1 MIRLG
6 ADCKAEVGGR
16 TAGPRPAGFDAS
28 RRLVDNQGMSNTTP
42 EPPSPALFFETINAY
57 ERSAAIKGAVELD
70 FFTAMADGPTTAAEL
85 ARHCAVAE
93 RGARILADY
102 LTVLGFLTKSG
113 ERYALTPD
121 SAMFLNR
128 KSPAYAGGMTQFLL
142 SPELRRGYDD
152 IAATVR
158 KGGTAQSELGT
169 IAPEHPIWL
178 DFARGMGGMMR
189 MPAQML
195 AEMIPLEGAPKVLD
209 ISASHGMW
217 GMAFAQKHPRA
228 QLVALDWAPV
238 LKLTQENAQRAGLAD
253 RFSTIA
259 GDAFEVDLG
268 SGYDVVLIPNF
279 LHHFN
284 KQDCA
289 RFLKKVHAAL
299 RDGGRVAIADFVPN
313 PDRVSPPEAASFSFV
328 MLAGTPEGDA
338 YTLVEFEK
346 MLADA
351 GFGAVESHDLP
362 PVWTAIIAKK

>member
-1 MIRLG
+1 
-6 ADCKAEVGGR
+6 
-16 TAGPRPAGFDAS
+16 
-28 RRLVDNQGMSNTTP
+28 MSNTTP
-42 EPPSPALFFETINAY
+42 EPPSPKLFFEAVNAY
-57 ERSAAIKGAVELD
+57 EQTAAIKAAIELD
-70 FFTAMADGPTTAAEL
+70 FFTAMADGPATATEL
-85 ARHCAVAE
+85 ARHCGAAE

-102 LTVLGFLTKSG
+102 LTILGFLTKSG
-113 ERYALTPD
+113 NRYALTPD

-128 KSPAYAGGMTQFLL
+128 KSPAYVGGVLQFLL

-178 DFARGMGGMMR
+178 EFARGMAPMMR
-189 MPAQML
+189 MPSQTL
-195 AEMIPLEGAPKVLD
+195 ADLVPLEGALKVLD

-238 LKLTQENAQRAGLAD
+238 LELTRENAERAGLKD

-259 GDAFEVDLG
+259 GNAFEVDLG
-268 SGYDVVLIPNF
+268 SEYDVVLVPNF

-284 KQDCA
+284 KQDCV
-289 RFLKKVHAAL
+289 RFLKRVHAAL
-299 RDGGRVAIADFVPN
+299 REGGRVAIADFVPN

-328 MLAGTPEGDA
+328 MLASTPEGDA
-338 YTLVEFEK
+338 YTLQEFEE
-346 MLADA
+346 MLAGT
-351 GFGAVESHDLP
+351 GFRAVESHELP
-362 PVWTAIIAKK
+362 PMWTAIIAQK

>member
-1 MIRLG
+1 M
-6 ADCKAEVGGR
+6 
-16 TAGPRPAGFDAS
+16 
-28 RRLVDNQGMSNTTP
+28 NNTTP
-42 EPPSPALFFETINAY
+42 EPPSPKLFFETLNAY
-57 ERSAAIKGAVELD
+57 ERTAAIKGAMDLD

-85 ARHCAVAE
+85 ATRCGAAE

-102 LTVLGFLTKSG
+102 LTILGFLTKSG
-113 ERYALTPD
+113 DRYALTPD
-121 SAMFLNR
+121 SAMFLSR
-128 KSPAYAGGMTQFLL
+128 KSPAYVGAMMQFLL

-189 MPAQML
+189 MPAQMRG
-195 AEMIPLEGAPKVLD
+195 EMVPLEGAPKVLD

-238 LKLTQENAQRAGLAD
+238 LKLTRENAQRAGLAD

-284 KQDCA
+284 QQDCV
-289 RFLKKVHAAL
+289 RFLKKAHAAL
-299 RDGGRVAIADFVPN
+299 REGGRVAIVEFVPN

-328 MLAGTPEGDA
+328 MLAGTPAGDA
-338 YTLVEFEK
+338 YTLAELKE
-346 MLADA
+346 MLAGA
-351 GFGAVESHDLP
+351 GFRAVESHDLP
-362 PVWTAIIAKK
+362 PVWTAILANK